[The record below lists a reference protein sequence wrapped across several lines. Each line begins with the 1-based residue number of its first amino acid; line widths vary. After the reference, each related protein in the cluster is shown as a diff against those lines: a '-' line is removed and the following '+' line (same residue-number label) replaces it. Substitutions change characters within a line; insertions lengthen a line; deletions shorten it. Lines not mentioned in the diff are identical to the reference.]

1 MQLTL
6 LHGYPDFVGK
16 RCTWCGHGSGPTSLL
31 AAGDAVT
38 LPLYGYYIDAIGGDV
53 RSISGTYD
61 VISHPAAVGPRASW
75 SLIWRFAT
83 TGSVASVAQNQAG
96 SGMTPGTYVVTATTG
111 TAQISVVVASATT
124 LGAITVLNPGSGYAS
139 APTFTLAAG
148 GTPAT
153 LTATLSTIGATVAA
167 GANLSAEQVQL
178 MGFGGQY

>member
-16 RCTWCGHGSGPTSLL
+16 RATWCGYGNGPSSLL
-31 AAGDAVT
+31 AAGDLVK
-38 LPLYGYYIDAIGGDV
+38 LPCFGYYIDAIAGSF
-53 RSISGTYD
+53 RSVSGIYD
-61 VISHPAAVGPRASW
+61 VIAQPAAVGARASW

-96 SGMTPGTYVVTATTG
+96 TGMTTGTYIVTATTG

-124 LGAITVLNPGSGYAS
+124 LGAITVLNPGSGYTL

-148 GTPAT
+148 GTSAT

-167 GANLSAEQVQL
+167 GANLSAEQVQI